1 MGEATIGSMLLVFLF
16 LLMPIIAIR
25 IFRSNERLLSTN
37 SPLSLLSIIFAG
49 IATILYFVCLV
60 YTDKIKKLD
69 DPTQDLINTR
79 NWIFNSSMVSIGL
92 CILLLLLSLKYE

>member
-1 MGEATIGSMLLVFLF
+1 MGEATIGLWLVLVIFLTIPTV
-16 LLMPIIAIR
+16 LIR
-25 IFRSNERLLSTN
+25 IFRTN
-37 SPLSLLSIIFAG
+37 SDLFSPYSPLSLWAVIFSL
-49 IATILYFVCLV
+49 ISLVLYFACVV